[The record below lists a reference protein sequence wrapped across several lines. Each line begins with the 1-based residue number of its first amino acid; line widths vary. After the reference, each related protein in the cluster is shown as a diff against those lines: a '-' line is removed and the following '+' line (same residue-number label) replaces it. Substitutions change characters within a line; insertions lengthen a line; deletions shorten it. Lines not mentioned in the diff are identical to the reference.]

1 MNRNILIISII
12 AVVAAVVLIVLLTR
26 HHKNKD
32 VSSQMIRGNTTNVIM
47 LTENG
52 TYNLTSEESGS
63 TLIVYTNDLS
73 RQSQLIINLPDIITN
88 NLNGIHY
95 KIMVF
100 DDPENSGVSN
110 AILSAYPNSPSPITT
125 TIIPYPNK
133 LTKKLKSQSEITL
146 DEINLRSFYV
156 VSYNGFWYVSI

>member
-12 AVVAAVVLIVLLTR
+12 AVVAAILLIVLLTR

-32 VSSQMIRGNTTNVIM
+32 VSSQMITNSTNVIM

-52 TYNLTSEESGS
+52 TYNLNASESGS
-63 TLIVYTNDLS
+63 TLIVFTSGLTN
-73 RQSQLIINLPDIITN
+73 QSQRIINLPDITN
-88 NLNGIHY
+88 NINGVHY

-100 DDPENSGVSN
+100 DDPQNSGVSN
-110 AILSAYPNSPSPITT
+110 AVLSAYPNSPSPIST
-125 TIIPYPNK
+125 TIIPSSNQ
-133 LTKKLKSQSEITL
+133 LMKKLNSQAGITL
-146 DEINLRSFYV
+146 NEINLRSFYV

>member
-32 VSSQMIRGNTTNVIM
+32 VSSQMLRDNNTNVIY
-47 LTENG
+47 LTSSNR

-63 TLIVYTNDLS
+63 TIIVFTEGLDNK
-73 RQSQLIINLPDIITN
+73 SQLIINLPDIITN
-88 NLNGIHY
+88 NLNGVHY

-100 DDPENSGVSN
+100 DDPENSQILN

-125 TIIPYPNK
+125 TMIPYNK

-156 VSYNGFWYVSI
+156 VSYNGLWYVSI